1 MAILIGMLLNGVK
14 NKYCSR
20 QIVPEQ
26 KEDDRHQ
33 PTEASQEM
41 YSYEYIDEQQ
51 IADQNPFS
59 VPPSLPVPRNGVL
72 HLLNETSEN
81 NHSESIGAK
90 KCIPVEDEGYLN
102 PYQPIQVANIYKRE
116 YKSIGSIGADTTSD
130 KQADEYL
137 HPYNSLLK
145 HGMPE
150 SHEYKD
156 LRNENL
162 KSEFESSESNTFQ
175 SFV

>member
-26 KEDDRHQ
+26 KDDDRHQ

-59 VPPSLPVPRNGVL
+59 VPPSLPVPRNGVP
-72 HLLNETSEN
+72 HLLNETAEN

-116 YKSIGSIGADTTSD
+116 YKSIGAHMTTE

-137 HPYNSLLK
+137 HPYNSLMKSDLAK
-145 HGMPE
+145 N
-150 SHEYKD
+150 HEYKD
-156 LRNENL
+156 LRNENI
-162 KSEFESSESNTFQ
+162 KPEFESSESNTFQ